1 MAVMRYLPNP
11 YRPPPT
17 AEEPRRLEMDRVVV
31 VQMVCVFHLFAAL
44 LSAGYL
50 LMLRRGGNNM
60 VDAVL
65 DVAHFINVL
74 MLCLSLV
81 GFALVAMI
89 SITIPKWPRRF
100 RVYLPSID
108 FLLFLLHLG
117 VALQIRIA

>member
-1 MAVMRYLPNP
+1 M
-11 YRPPPT
+11 
-17 AEEPRRLEMDRVVV
+17 EMDRVVV